1 MLGAAEQME
10 SFVSCFHQLLDGSKM
25 LRCYFRRHREWSNS
39 YSRAHPTQA
48 LIQTWGRVRN
58 LFSKN
63 GKASACFY
71 QSATLKWCSR
81 RKIKHDITLQ
91 MSDNVSHN
99 FVLPSSICWISVA
112 LVLRWKYG
120 DWGGNADERLP
131 YLQGKSRK
139 ITSHTENEKRES
151 T

>member
-1 MLGAAEQME
+1 MQPSRWNHLFPVSINFLMGARCWDVILG
-10 SFVSCFHQLLDGSKM
+10 DTGSD
-25 LRCYFRRHREWSNS
+25 LI
-39 YSRAHPTQA
+39 PTQGHIRHKPWFK
-48 LIQTWGRVRN
+48 LEEGVRN